1 MGAEG
6 GGQEILADSPGTWVL
21 APRELSVA
29 WFTGISG
36 AGIKDDTK
44 GAGGTEI
51 KIGGGWEP
59 LINCSPPS
67 WLGAGGVSV

>member
-36 AGIKDDTK
+36 AWIKDDTK
-44 GAGGTEI
+44 GARGHRD
-51 KIGGGWEP
+51 KDRRWM
-59 LINCSPPS
+59 
-67 WLGAGGVSV
+67 GAPH